1 MALWLYN
8 QQTHRYRVGDEGAQ
22 VFGQRAGTFL
32 SERRLT
38 QVRDEWIAVSKQRVN
53 AMAEQLASGRMT
65 VQEWT
70 YAMRR
75 EVRTNFIN
83 EYMLGHGG
91 RSTMT
96 PADWGRIGNKV
107 QDQYRFL
114 DNFAHRIEQGGLSEA
129 QIAARAR
136 MYVEASSQ
144 AYEHGRAAGMGA
156 PDLPA
161 YPGDGSTECVSNCK
175 CHWDIQQADTE
186 WLCFWRLGAAEHCN
200 DCVTR
205 SETWNPLRFPKAQAA
220 TKSELDA
227 LLEDALHGYQA

>member
-8 QQTHRYRVGDEGAQ
+8 PQTGRYRVGDEGAA
-22 VFGQRAGTFL
+22 VFGQRPGTYL
-32 SERRLT
+32 SERRMT
-38 QVRDEWIAVSKQRVN
+38 AVRDEWISVSKQRVN
-53 AMAEQLASGRMT
+53 AMADQLASGRMT

-75 EVRTNFIN
+75 EVRVNFIN

-96 PADWGRIGNKV
+96 QADWGRIGNKV
-107 QDQYRFL
+107 RDQYAFL
-114 DNFAHRIEQGGLSEA
+114 DSFAQQVARGELSQA

-144 AYEHGRAAGMGA
+144 AYEHGRASGMGA

-161 YPGDGSTECVSNCK
+161 YPGDGSTQCLANCK
-175 CHWDIQQADTE
+175 CTWRIRETDTAWE
-186 WLCFWRLGAAEHCN
+186 CTWTLGPAEHCD
-200 DCVTR
+200 DCVER
-205 SETWNPLRFPKAQAA
+205 SRRWAPLTLPKTAVRSMGDLAA
-220 TKSELDA
+220 A
-227 LLEDALHGYQA
+227 LEAVTHG